1 MTTEDENKTL
11 TEDEQ
16 FAAMMAGNPLF
27 ESNKPQDPPASSDA
41 TNESGDGRTDTG
53 VTAGDEAGGQA
64 AAGAGADDGQG
75 QSDGATDGD
84 QAAAAAPAP
93 APASEEPFPG
103 YNTLSPEAREAFDR
117 LNEKHRK
124 VENDYRALHGMTAPM
139 QRQNAELRRQ
149 HDAMSARI
157 QQLEQLDRTNRDASA
172 AKDEALNG
180 LEEWAKQFPEESKVL
195 MALVN
200 PLRDKVTALEGQLTA
215 ARAELGTLAAD
226 RQQAALAREIGELEK
241 VHPDW
246 RSIHDS
252 PDYWEWLNRQAP
264 GIQALNSSM
273 FAGDTVQLLNFYKGS
288 RTSAPAPAPSAAPQN
303 GDADAIQQRRNQALT
318 RGTSPNVR
326 GSESNAAP
334 AAGNQGPLSD
344 EDAAFMALVGDNP
357 LFR

>member
-1 MTTEDENKTL
+1 MTTENKTL

-27 ESNKPQDPPASSDA
+27 ESDKPQDPPAGAPAPGEGSADDSGAGGDA
-41 TNESGDGRTDTG
+41 
-53 VTAGDEAGGQA
+53 VAAGDPPQGDA
-64 AAGAGADDGQG
+64 APGEQGAVPPVSGEG
-75 QSDGATDGD
+75 T
-84 QAAAAAPAP
+84 AAAAPAAP

-103 YNTLSPEAREAFDR
+103 YNALSQDAREAFDR
-117 LNEKHRK
+117 LNEKHKK

-149 HDAMSARI
+149 HDAMVARI

-172 AKDEALNG
+172 AKDEALKG
-180 LEEWAKQFPEESKVL
+180 LEEWAEQFPEESKVL

-200 PLRDKVTALEGQLTA
+200 PLRDKVTALEGQLNA

-252 PDYWEWLNRQAP
+252 PDYWEWLNRQPP

-273 FAGDTVQLLNFYKGS
+273 FAGDTVQLLNFYKS
-288 RTSAPAPAPSAAPQN
+288 TRAPAQAPAPAPAPQN
-303 GDADAIQQRRNQALT
+303 GDADAIQQRRTQALA
-318 RGTSPNVR
+318 RGTAPNVR
-326 GSESNAAP
+326 APESTAAP
-334 AAGNQGPLSD
+334 AAGNQGQLSD
-344 EDAAFMALVGDNP
+344 EDAAFLSLVGDNP